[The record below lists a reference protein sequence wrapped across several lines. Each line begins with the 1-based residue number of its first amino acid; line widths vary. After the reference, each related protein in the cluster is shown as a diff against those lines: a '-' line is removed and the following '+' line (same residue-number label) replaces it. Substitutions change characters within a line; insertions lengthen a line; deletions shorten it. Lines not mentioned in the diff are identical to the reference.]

1 MGFWIFML
9 VMGLLF
15 PAIMIIMGRYF
26 MKTSPKEINYL
37 FGYRTNMSM
46 KNKDTWD
53 FAHKHIGKLWFY
65 LGILLIPIT
74 VIPMLFVIGGNEDT
88 VSMVGSIICIVALAI
103 LIASIFPTEIALK
116 KTFDKDG
123 NRKSQ

>member
-9 VMGLLF
+9 VMDLLF
-15 PAIMIIMGRYF
+15 PVIMIVMGRYF
-26 MKTSPKEINYL
+26 MKTSPKEINYI

-53 FAHKHIGKLWFY
+53 FAHKYIGKLWFY
-65 LGILLIPIT
+65 LGLLLIPIT
-74 VIPMLFVIGGNEDT
+74 VFPMLLVIGMGEDIVAT
-88 VSMVGSIICIVALAI
+88 VGSIVMVIDLII
-103 LIASIFPTEIALK
+103 LIAPIFPTEKALK

-123 NRKSQ
+123 SRKVD

>member
-1 MGFWIFML
+1 
-9 VMGLLF
+9 
-15 PAIMIIMGRYF
+15 
-26 MKTSPKEINYL
+26 MKTSPKEINYM

-65 LGILLIPIT
+65 IGILLIPIT

-88 VSMVGSIICIVALAI
+88 ISMVGSIICIVALAI
-103 LIASIFPTEIALK
+103 LIVSIFPTEIALK

-123 NRKSQ
+123 NRKPQ